1 MEGTIAGIISY
12 IGNMLM
18 WSSMFG
24 SDEDNRGGGNIL
36 GLILL
41 AVITPLVAS
50 LIQLAISRSK
60 EYIADETGAK
70 FVRNGNSLA
79 DALEKIEKNVDI
91 SPMRLGSTA
100 TAHLFISN
108 PFRGGNFARFFV
120 THPSTKERAR
130 RLRAMKF

>member
-1 MEGTIAGIISY
+1 
-12 IGNMLM
+12 M

-50 LIQLAISRSK
+50 LIQLAISISK

-108 PFRGGNFARFFV
+108 PFRGGNFARFFM